1 MKKYKLNNLIK
12 DWLSS
17 DFEPFEKDQKT
28 FIKLPDNPNVKYL
41 GFLMNI
47 LILHKTSR
55 LKIWIYKT

>member
-17 DFEPFEKDQKT
+17 DFEPFEKRSKT

-41 GFLMNI
+41 GFF
-47 LILHKTSR
+47 
-55 LKIWIYKT
+55 